1 MARVKEYTT
10 KTTDNFNGNFY
21 VAYDIIK
28 GLNISTRL
36 GINYTN
42 LKEIKVNPMFELYD
56 DNGTL
61 RPEVCVRVF
70 AMHMGVLPA

>member
-61 RPEVCVRVF
+61 RPESVRSGIRN
-70 AMHMGVLPA
+70 HMGVLPA